1 MDTSSSDMY
10 SVVERLTRALRE
22 LPQVIAVVLAG
33 SRAARTMNRE
43 SDFDLYV
50 YALRDVPVEF
60 RRGLLGAGAESDHRF
75 CETGDEWTEP
85 SNGIH
90 IDIMYRSPEWVE
102 NQIDL
107 VLVRQEAA
115 FGYTTCFLYNVDH
128 SEVLFD
134 PRGWYRQLQ
143 SRVRVPYPEGLRR
156 AVVVKNWPVL
166 RRIHSS
172 CRRQISLALNRND
185 AVSVQHRVSAL
196 LLSFFDVWFALQREL
211 HPGEKRMLSH
221 LPEPWASRV
230 RLVIEAPPQMLL
242 NQIDALLDPLD
253 ARLVEEG
260 LLAPTGH
267 IAHAAAWVSN
277 LERACAF
284 YERWF
289 NATSSAKYSSKKRPF
304 ISCFLSLGS
313 GARLEL
319 MTSPDEAPRMA
330 HIAISVGS
338 RDAVDRLAEEM
349 RAVGVA
355 IVSHPRITGD
365 GHYEAVVTDTEGNLV
380 EITS

>member
-242 NQIDALLDPLD
+242 N
-253 ARLVEEG
+253 
-260 LLAPTGH
+260 
-267 IAHAAAWVSN
+267 
-277 LERACAF
+277 
-284 YERWF
+284 
-289 NATSSAKYSSKKRPF
+289 
-304 ISCFLSLGS
+304 
-313 GARLEL
+313 
-319 MTSPDEAPRMA
+319 
-330 HIAISVGS
+330 
-338 RDAVDRLAEEM
+338 
-349 RAVGVA
+349 
-355 IVSHPRITGD
+355 
-365 GHYEAVVTDTEGNLV
+365 
-380 EITS
+380 